1 MLLQCYRMQTM
12 LFLVLLLCVL
22 LHNSAIRSQQQKL
35 CPVYNQTCPYPRTTL
50 LYKIY
55 GYSKGIAI
63 SPLYNYSNGHLAFNA
78 SCQSGSYLSI
88 TFADIDNPGYETAY
102 ISEAQ
107 YGTPYCHQ
115 MDCYTPP
122 NFCIPFVKS
131 HTCLLLRAVDC
142 LGKSLVT
149 LRLLPLLHVAL
160 HLRSDAI
167 KSSIFFHFPCI
178 ISSQSSCFQ
187 L

>member
-1 MLLQCYRMQTM
+1 M
-12 LFLVLLLCVL
+12 LFLSLFMCVL
-22 LHNSAIRSQQQKL
+22 LHIYAIRLPQQQSL
-35 CPVYNQTCPYPRTTL
+35 EPSNCTCPYPRTTISN
-50 LYKIY
+50 KIY
-55 GYSKGIAI
+55 GLSTGIANL
-63 SPLYNYSNGHLAFNA
+63 SLYNKSDGYLAFNV

-88 TFADIDNPGYETAY
+88 THADEDVPGHEIAYIFKTQYATAY
-102 ISEAQ
+102 CQQIDSNDADLI
-107 YGTPYCHQ
+107 
-115 MDCYTPP
+115 MFVD
-122 NFCIPFVKS
+122 IPG
-131 HTCLLLRAVDC
+131 LYWDRIIDAVDC